1 MYGEKNSN
9 EVRKLNDLINQKI
22 RRLNSTFTQKLISCK
37 NCSNM
42 WKLNEGL
49 TGYLNQ
55 ESGRIEHSLTL
66 VSVDGPGNI

>member
-1 MYGEKNSN
+1 
-9 EVRKLNDLINQKI
+9 
-22 RRLNSTFTQKLISCK
+22 
-37 NCSNM
+37 M
-42 WKLNEGL
+42 WKLYEGL